1 MANDESTKKTYY
13 KKATGKALET
23 VEKHSSDHELKLFG
37 SCFCPFVQRVWISLE
52 LKQLD
57 YQYIETDAQRIFGHN
72 PFPLPVPYNDIT
84 LAAQNRSTVLTIT
97 QVDPYEKPQQL
108 LEVNPRGLVPA
119 LRHGDWGCY
128 ESTVLMEY
136 LEDLQKGEAL
146 LPSDPKLKAHSRLW
160 SDHINR
166 NIVPGFYRY
175 LQAQDEKPQI
185 EYAEEFKEQISK
197 LVDAADDSG
206 PFFLGEKPTFVDV
219 QMAPW
224 VIRLRTVLQPYRGW
238 PKPEGGSRWARWVE
252 AIEQNHAVRATTST
266 DELYHSSYERY
277 AENRP
282 NTSQV
287 QQAVNSGRGLP

>member
-1 MANDESTKKTYY
+1 MATDNSTKKTYH

-37 SCFCPFVQRVWISLE
+37 SCFCPFVQRVWIYLE

-57 YQYIETDAQRIFGHN
+57 YQYIE
-72 PFPLPVPYNDIT
+72 
-84 LAAQNRSTVLTIT
+84 
-97 QVDPYEKPQQL
+97 VDPYEKPRQL

-146 LPSDPKLKAHSRLW
+146 LPSDPKLRAHSRLW

-175 LQAQDEKPQI
+175 LQAQDENSQI

-197 LVDAADDSG
+197 LVDVADDSG

-238 PKPEGGSRWARWVE
+238 PEPEKGSRWAKWVE

-266 DELYHSSYERY
+266 DTLYNQSYERY

-287 QQAVNSGRGLP
+287 QQAINSGRGLP

>member
-1 MANDESTKKTYY
+1 MANQNDGSAKKTYY
-13 KKATGKALET
+13 KKATGEALET
-23 VEKHSSDHELKLFG
+23 VEKHSADHELKLFG

-52 LKQLD
+52 LKRLD
-57 YQYIETDAQRIFGHN
+57 YQYIE
-72 PFPLPVPYNDIT
+72 
-84 LAAQNRSTVLTIT
+84 NRSFVLTVV
-97 QVDPYEKPQQL
+97 QVDPYEKPRQL

-136 LEDLQKGEAL
+136 LEDLQQGEAL
-146 LPSDPKLKAHSRLW
+146 LPNDPKLKAHSRLW

-175 LQAQDEKPQI
+175 LQAQDEKSQI
-185 EYAEEFKEQISK
+185 EHAGEFKEQISK

-238 PKPEGGSRWARWVE
+238 PEPEGGSRWAKWVE
-252 AIEQNHAVRATTST
+252 AIQQNHAVRATTST
-266 DELYHSSYERY
+266 DELYYDSYERY
-277 AENRP
+277 FENRP

-287 QQAVNSGRGLP
+287 QKAINSGRGLP